1 MNFNPK
7 NITKDAF
14 LTFVGVFLASLC
26 TLVTLFLAS
35 KNRITF
41 EQAGKFLAMVLPIL
55 LGFFGLAGRNNK
67 NFDEVHQQK

>member
-14 LTFVGVFLASLC
+14 LTFVGVFLAILC

-41 EQAGKFLAMVLPIL
+41 EQAGNFLAMVLPIL

-67 NFDEVHQQK
+67 NDEVHQQK